1 MNSLAKAVTQSSCD
15 NDKIVIKSI
24 YLFSHGLEHD
34 VQPGS
39 QESHRENQQE
49 TQKI

>member
-1 MNSLAKAVTQSSCD
+1 MDSPAKPVTESSCE
-15 NDKIVIKSI
+15 NYEIVIKSI
-24 YLFSHGLEHD
+24 YFFSHGLEHD

-39 QESHRENQQE
+39 QESYRENQQE